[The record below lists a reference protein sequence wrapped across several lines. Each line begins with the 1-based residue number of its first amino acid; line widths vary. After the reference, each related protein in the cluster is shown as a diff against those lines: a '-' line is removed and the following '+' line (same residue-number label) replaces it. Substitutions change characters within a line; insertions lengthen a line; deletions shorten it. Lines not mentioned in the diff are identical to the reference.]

1 MSGEPGYH
9 GFEEDLANLYGV
21 YNRSASLH
29 KSSDLAE
36 LSLIIVGK
44 DCRGSGLGKELL
56 LEAKRIAESNG
67 KKGLFFYT
75 DTDCNYGI
83 YDYLG
88 AERVSDDT
96 IMCAGEELTVYCYR
110 WSNS

>member
-1 MSGEPGYH
+1 M
-9 GFEEDLANLYGV
+9 EDLDNLYDV
-21 YNRSASLH
+21 YNRSASVY
-29 KSSDLAE
+29 KSPDLAE

-44 DCRGSGLGKELL
+44 GCRGSGLGKELL
-56 LEAKRIAESNG
+56 LEAMRITESNG

-88 AERVSDDT
+88 ADRVSEEK

-110 WSNS
+110 WSNA